1 MRTQTHH
8 LSDAEQQLVKTFD
21 DLKLPVSNYNQSY
34 LGFVFPSKQQWEHF
48 TFGLD
53 PGWKTSPALCKPAYS
68 EKALKDEN
76 IVTHLLNNWGHYEK
90 RSCALLSALALS
102 PCCGVQSIPQSW
114 FQDRLGDHPSLCD
127 PGHPQQ
133 RGSQAEMCER
143 TSHEWRPMK
152 FSILSTRFHFWLAPT
167 LPPRDICISVMMT
180 SSKIPLGITRDWVFD
195 VRQWGKQRK
204 SCAQPF
210 TVGPPLP

>member
-8 LSDAEQQLVKTFD
+8 LSNAEQQLVKTFD

-48 TFGLD
+48 TFGPD
-53 PGWKTSPALCKPAYS
+53 PGWKPSPALCKPAYS
-68 EKALKDEN
+68 EKTLKDEN

-90 RSCALLSALALS
+90 RSCALLSTLALS

-133 RGSQAEMCER
+133 RGSQAEMSER

-152 FSILSTRFHFWLAPT
+152 FSYFKHKISLLTCSHTPSKGHLH
-167 LPPRDICISVMMT
+167 PRNDDFQQNSPWDDT
-180 SSKIPLGITRDWVFD
+180 WLGIW
-195 VRQWGKQRK
+195 
-204 SCAQPF
+204 C
-210 TVGPPLP
+210 